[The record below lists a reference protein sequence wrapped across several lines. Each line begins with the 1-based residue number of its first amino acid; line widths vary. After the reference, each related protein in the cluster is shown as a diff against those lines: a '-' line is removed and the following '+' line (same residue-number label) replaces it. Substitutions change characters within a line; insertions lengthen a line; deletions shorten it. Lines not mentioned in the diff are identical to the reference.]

1 MYGSRR
7 SSLRKHWVSS
17 SSFPIWLVSNFLN
30 SNVAARSPSTISTHP
45 HSARM
50 HSALTVAHSHLY
62 TYSAAD
68 TLETS
73 HGYVLASTRNSAVL
87 VFHFSLLA
95 ATILLC
101 WYFTSPAIAP
111 LLRGRGRNRMGGAFL
126 PRQRPKLN
134 ITKTKHLQL

>member
-1 MYGSRR
+1 MAPGGAVCESIGFPLAEFQFG
-7 SSLRKHWVSS
+7 SSLI
-17 SSFPIWLVSNFLN
+17 F
-30 SNVAARSPSTISTHP
+30 STP
-45 HSARM
+45 MQQRAYPPQ
-50 HSALTVAHSHLY
+50 SALTRTQLECTPHSQLRTHHLY